1 MGKEIEKN
9 GFQRVLSDIPTFFIE
24 LGTTIRGTGKTFDT
38 WFKDTPEGLKKNP
51 RPVSEIKGKGE
62 SDG

>member
-1 MGKEIEKN
+1 MGKEIEKS

-38 WFKDTPEGLKKNP
+38 WFKDTPEGLKKILNQYL
-51 RPVSEIKGKGE
+51 K
-62 SDG
+62 